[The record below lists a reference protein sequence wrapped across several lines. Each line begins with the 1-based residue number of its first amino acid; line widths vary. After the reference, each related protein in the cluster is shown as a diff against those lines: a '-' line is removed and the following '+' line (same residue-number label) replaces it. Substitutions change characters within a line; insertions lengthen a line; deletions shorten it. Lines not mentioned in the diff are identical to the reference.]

1 MKKVYFKV
9 ALAVFV
15 FCLMQVLG
23 SVVMTAVVAVKGGAE
38 AAENMALYMGDHPLL
53 IALTVMITG
62 VLSCAILAGMKMIRP
77 RDAWCSG
84 KFEAAP
90 SALAVL
96 GAVLGIFAIDLL
108 GEKFELPDLM
118 QQDFLAMAN
127 NVWGILAIAVVGPVV
142 EELVFREGVQGHM
155 QRNGVPAWR
164 AIVISALCFGIIHFN
179 PAQVPFA
186 FCIGLI
192 LGLIYYKTGNVV
204 LTSLIHVLNNSVAV
218 VEMRILGDEIDSFS
232 YEAALGGSVASYI
245 YIAVAGGISIYLLH
259 RYWKTASNS

>member
-1 MKKVYFKV
+1 MKNVYVKV
-9 ALAVFV
+9 ALAVLV
-15 FCLMQVLG
+15 FCLMQFAG
-23 SVVMTAVVAVKGGAE
+23 SVVMALILGEEMQGGIGA
-38 AAENMALYMGDHPLL
+38 HPVT

-62 VLSCAILAGMKMIRP
+62 VLSCAILVGMKMIRP
-77 RDAWCSG
+77 LGAWCSG
-84 KFEAAP
+84 KFQAAP
-90 SALAVL
+90 SALAFV

-127 NVWGILAIAVVGPVV
+127 NMWGILAIAVVGPVV

-155 QRNGVPAWR
+155 LRNDVPAWR

-204 LTSLIHVLNNSVAV
+204 LTSLIHILNNSVAV
-218 VEMRILGDEIDSFS
+218 AEMRILGEDIDTFS
-232 YEAALGGSVASYI
+232 YEKALGGPVASYI
-245 YIAVAGGISIYLLH
+245 YIAVAGGLSLYLLR
-259 RYWKTASNS
+259 RYWKLS

>member
-1 MKKVYFKV
+1 MKNVYVKV

-15 FCLMQVLG
+15 FCLMQFLG
-23 SVVMTAVVAVKGGAE
+23 SVVLTAVLAMTGGAE
-38 AAENMALYMGDHPLL
+38 SAEALAGRMGDYPVA

-62 VLSCAILAGMKMIRP
+62 VLSCAILSGMKMIRP
-77 RDAWCSG
+77 LGAWCG
-84 KFEAAP
+84 GTFRAAP
-90 SALAVL
+90 SALAFV

-127 NVWGILAIAVVGPVV
+127 NAWGILAIAVVGPVV

-192 LGLIYYKTGNVV
+192 LGLIYCKTGNVV
-204 LTSLIHVLNNSVAV
+204 LTSLIHILNNSVAV
-218 VEMRILGDEIDSFS
+218 MEMRILGEDLHSFS
-232 YEAALGGSVASYI
+232 YEEALGGPVASYL
-245 YIAVAGGISIYLLH
+245 YIAVAGGLSLYLLR
-259 RYWKTASNS
+259 RYWKLS